1 MNYRGLPVNSRRLR
15 LPSILAA
22 ALAFSL
28 VAAACGSSAP
38 TAIIVYTTP
47 TPAPITPTPEP
58 TPTPTPT
65 PTPAP
70 TPTPG
75 PSGSAGPSAT
85 PTPAPTPTPGP
96 TGPTV
101 GPGAC
106 SADPNHAADGLAFWT
121 AAVDHLTFTVYCA
134 VVPSGWFFTGSNL
147 NYLTPNAG
155 WVWATYKNNQGAQIM
170 IQEGAYCTS
179 TCAPG
184 TAAGAANFAD
194 QAGQLYTL
202 AGGGF
207 AIYVAS
213 GTNHAY
219 TASGT
224 NVSQA
229 TFVAFIKNNLKR
241 VGKVS

>member
-1 MNYRGLPVNSRRLR
+1 MNYRGLPLNSRRLR

-22 ALAFSL
+22 AMAFSL
-28 VAAACGSSAP
+28 VAAACGSSTP

-47 TPAPITPTPEP
+47 TPAPVTPTPEP
-58 TPTPTPT
+58 TATPTAT

-75 PSGSAGPSAT
+75 PSGSAAVT

-106 SADPNHAADGLAFWT
+106 SGDPNHAADGLAFWT
-121 AAVDHLTFTVYCA
+121 AAVDKLTFTVYCA

-147 NYLTPNAG
+147 NYQTPDAG

-179 TCAPG
+179 ACSPG

-194 QAGQLYTL
+194 QAGQLAKL
-202 AGGGF
+202 AGGGL
-207 AIYVAS
+207 AVYVAP
-213 GTNHAY
+213 GTAHAY

-229 TFVAFIKNNLKR
+229 TFVAFVKNNVKR